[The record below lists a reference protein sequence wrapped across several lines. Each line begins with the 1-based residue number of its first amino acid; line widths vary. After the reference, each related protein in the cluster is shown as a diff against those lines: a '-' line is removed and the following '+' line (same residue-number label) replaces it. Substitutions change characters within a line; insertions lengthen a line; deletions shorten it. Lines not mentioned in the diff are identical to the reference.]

1 HYNLYDHD
9 GGLTEGAIEGGT
21 PGLAYPGLDLRMGA
35 SASARLDIPAYASL
49 DWVHQFN
56 DRLSLGASATW
67 TEWSSFQDL
76 TLKSHGNTIV

>member
-1 HYNLYDHD
+1 
-9 GGLTEGAIEGGT
+9 
-21 PGLAYPGLDLRMGA
+21 MGA

-49 DWVHQFN
+49 DWVHQFS

-76 TLKSHGNTIV
+76 TLKSHGNTIVSIPPYTYRNTWTLAVGGDLR